1 MRAPDPA
8 GTSAQAESRTGA
20 LYAGAA
26 YLLWGAF
33 PLYFK
38 AVKHVS
44 ALEII
49 VHRVLWS
56 ALFVALLLAATR
68 RFIGF
73 KALARQPRLVGTLCL
88 TTALVTTNW
97 LIFVWAVNAG
107 RVLETSLGYFINPLV
122 SMLLGF
128 LFLGERLRPAQ
139 RLAVGL
145 AALGVA
151 NQLWQLGVVPWVPL
165 ALAASFGGYGL
176 LRKRLRLDAMNGL
189 FIETLLAAPVALGYL
204 AWIWRQDT
212 VAFGHGDPSTDF
224 LLVLAGPITAIPLM
238 LFAAGAQR
246 LSLSTLGFLQ
256 YIVPTL
262 TLVLA
267 VYVFGESFGRAQ
279 FVTFGLIWLGLALYS
294 FDLWRTLRRPSA

>member
-1 MRAPDPA
+1 MRAPDAPGA
-8 GTSAQAESRTGA
+8 AQTESRAGV

-26 YLLWGAF
+26 YLSWGAF
-33 PLYFK
+33 PLYFR
-38 AVKHVS
+38 AVKHVP
-44 ALEII
+44 APEII
-49 VHRVLWS
+49 VHRVLWC

-73 KALARQPRLVGTLCL
+73 KALWRAPRLVGTLCL

-145 AALGVA
+145 AALGVV
-151 NQLWQLGVVPWVPL
+151 NQMWQLGVAPWVPL
-165 ALAASFGGYGL
+165 GLAASFGGYGL

-189 FIETLLAAPVALGYL
+189 FIETLLAAPVALAYL
-204 AWIWRQDT
+204 AWTWRQG
-212 VAFGHGDPSTDF
+212 VAAFGHVDRATDF

-267 VYVFGESFGRAQ
+267 VHVFGEPFGRAQ
-279 FVTFGLIWLGLALYS
+279 LVTFGLIWLGLALYS
-294 FDLWRTLRRPSA
+294 LDLWRTLRRSSA